1 MIISCASDVMVSNLQ
16 IIQQTFM
23 LPSMTF
29 SRPCRST
36 LNGICAASGK
46 FGALLGACIFLPLA
60 SRFGI
65 AHVMILCAVVSIASA
80 GLTLIFTEDVAASKK
95 NPDDDIDAVRISS
108 VVHLSSLQD
117 GESDTM
123 KVMSSH
129 KFRTTVSMPTF
140 LDFTHD

>member
-1 MIISCASDVMVSNLQ
+1 
-16 IIQQTFM
+16 M

-60 SRFGI
+60 SRVGI

-80 GLTLIFTEDVAASKK
+80 GLTFIFTEDVVAPEKYR
-95 NPDDDIDAVRISS
+95 DDDVDAVRISS

-123 KVMSSH
+123 KVGASH
-129 KFRTTVSMPTF
+129 KLPTTVSMPTF
-140 LDFTHD
+140 LDFTHE